1 MSDEERRAF
10 VVKAAERLRI
20 KPTPRL
26 IADAKGEEP
35 FSGRDFMPLQDAATY
50 YGVTER
56 QVRVWLERGVVA
68 GFRFRSAGLEYNGR
82 RIRPRMYWMVRR
94 HEELRREN
102 EEVNLGEVAREV
114 AAYWGHGVERL
125 FSPPVSRRLLRS
137 WARGRPV
144 KDPRHRRCLLDLW
157 NGERVFEA
165 NGREGQDGGLTRG
178 CDEVDCT

>member
-35 FSGRDFMPLQDAATY
+35 FSGRDFMPLQDAPGY

-56 QVRVWLERGVVA
+56 QVRTWLERGVIA
-68 GFRFRSAGLEYNGR
+68 GFRFRVGVAEWEGR
-82 RIRPRMYWMVRR
+82 HIRPWVVWMVRR
-94 HEELRREN
+94 HPELRREN
-102 EEVNLGEVAREV
+102 SDVDLSEVVREV
-114 AAYWGHGVERL
+114 VGRWGWEVGSA
-125 FSPPVSRRLLRS
+125 FSPPVSKRKLLA

-144 KDPRHRRCLLDLW
+144 KDPRHRRHLLDLW
-157 NGERVFEA
+157 NGDAV
-165 NGREGQDGGLTRG
+165 L
-178 CDEVDCT
+178 